1 MLELVAVGPE
11 IDQELR
17 YPLSEGEVFLLGRR
31 TKDGFTISWDKL
43 ISREHAEIKLSGNQL
58 HVEKLPTASNPIRMN
73 GEETEDFAIG
83 INEMFSIG
91 RTDFRLKE
99 LTADDVTDKPE
110 SDPDDDLG
118 SSLETFVKGDD
129 ASGGEDHLPDMG
141 QYELQKVLGK
151 GRMGV
156 VYLAVDK
163 MLNRTV
169 ALKVLPPRFDPG
181 SRVAKR
187 FQIEAQALAQL
198 HHTNIVTL
206 FEAGIIDDRTYLALE
221 YVEGMDA
228 LELLKEFGP
237 FNEDRCT
244 DIIYQ
249 TALALEHIETF
260 NFVHRDIKPSNL
272 LLQKDGTLKLADMGL
287 ARARDEAE
295 MEGAALTAENAV
307 LGTLHY
313 IAPEQARDSHMAD
326 IRSDIYSLGCTWYHL
341 LTGVVPFKASSPTA
355 VLKAHT
361 FDPLPDPRELNPE
374 ISEATVRVMNKMTEK
389 SAAERYQTATEL
401 LEDIDW

>member
-17 YPLSEGEVFLLGRR
+17 YPLSEGETFLLGRK
-31 TKDGFTISWDKL
+31 TKEGFTISWDKL
-43 ISREHAEIKLSGNQL
+43 ISREHAEIRLSGNQL
-58 HVEKLPTASNPIRMN
+58 HVEKLPTASNPVRVN
-73 GEETEDFAIG
+73 GEEVEDFEICV
-83 INEMFSIG
+83 NEMFSIG

-99 LTADDVTDKPE
+99 LAADGPTDKPVAPE
-110 SDPDDDLG
+110 DDLG

-129 ASGGEDHLPDMG
+129 ASGDEDHLPDMG
-141 QYELQKVLGK
+141 QYDLKKVLGK

-156 VYLAVDK
+156 VYLAIDK

-169 ALKVLPPRFDPG
+169 ALKVLPPKFDPG

-187 FQIEAQALAQL
+187 FQVEAQALAQL
-198 HHTNIVTL
+198 HHANIVTL

-221 YVEGMDA
+221 YVEGKDA
-228 LELLKEFGP
+228 MELLQEFGP

-244 DIIYQ
+244 DVIYQ

-313 IAPEQARDSHMAD
+313 ISPEQARDSHMAD

-341 LTGVVPFKASSPTA
+341 LTGALPFKGSSPTA
-355 VLKAHT
+355 VLKSHT
-361 FDPLPDPRELNPE
+361 FDPLPDPRELNSE
-374 ISEATVRVMNKMTEK
+374 ISEATVRVMKKMTEK
-389 SAAERYQTATEL
+389 SSAERYQSATEL
-401 LEDIDW
+401 LEEIDW